1 MESRKRAGSKSS
13 TITWK
18 GWGTMDELAK
28 FRKAKDELFSSD
40 PDSPLTYEQKREFKG
55 LKYFPPNPKLRLE
68 VSLQEF
74 PSKDPIAIQTT
85 TGSVQHYRR
94 FGKIIVEAEGLNA
107 ELTVYKDERSYFLPF
122 VDLLSGKETYPAGR
136 YLEPKAIDGGRFIV
150 DFNYAYNP
158 YCAYNESWSCPI
170 TPFENH
176 IKIPIRAGEKIF
188 HE

>member
-1 MESRKRAGSKSS
+1 MGSA
-13 TITWK
+13 IIWK
-18 GWGTMDELAK
+18 GWATMDELAK
-28 FRKAKDELFSSD
+28 FRKEKDELFSSD
-40 PDSPLTYEQKREFKG
+40 PDSPLTYEQKRDFAG

-68 VSLQEF
+68 MALQEF

-94 FGKIIVEAEGLNA
+94 FGKITVEAEGQIA
-107 ELTVYKDERSYFLPF
+107 ELTVYKNDRSYFLPF
-122 VDLLSGKETYPAGR
+122 VDSLSGKETYPAGR
-136 YLEPKAIDGGRFIV
+136 YLEPKAIRGGRFIV

-158 YCAYNESWSCPI
+158 YCAYNEIWSCPI

>member
-1 MESRKRAGSKSS
+1 
-13 TITWK
+13 
-18 GWGTMDELAK
+18 MDELAK
-28 FRKAKDELFSSD
+28 FRKEKDELFSSD

-55 LKYFPPNPKLRLE
+55 LKYFSPNPKFRLE
-68 VSLQEF
+68 VKAREF
-74 PSKDPIAIQTT
+74 PSKDSIAIQTT
-85 TGSVQHYRR
+85 TGSVQNYQR
-94 FGKIIVEAEGLNA
+94 FGKITVEAEGQTA
-107 ELTVYKDERSYFLPF
+107 ELTLYKDERSYFLPF
-122 VDLLSGKETYPAGR
+122 VDSLSGKETYPAGR
-136 YLEPKAIDGGRFIV
+136 YLEPKAIGSGRFII

>member
-1 MESRKRAGSKSS
+1 MGSA
-13 TITWK
+13 IIWK
-18 GWGTMDELAK
+18 GWATMDELAK
-28 FRKAKDELFSSD
+28 FRKEKDELFSSD
-40 PDSPLTYEQKREFKG
+40 PDSPLTYEQKRDFAG

-68 VSLQEF
+68 MALQEF

-94 FGKIIVEAEGLNA
+94 FGKITVEAEGQIA
-107 ELTVYKDERSYFLPF
+107 ELTVYKNDRSYFLPF
-122 VDLLSGKETYPAGR
+122 VDSLSGKETYPAGR
-136 YLEPKAIDGGRFIV
+136 YLEPKAIRGGRFIV
-150 DFNYAYNP
+150 DLNYAYNP
-158 YCAYNESWSCPI
+158 YCAYNEIWSCPI